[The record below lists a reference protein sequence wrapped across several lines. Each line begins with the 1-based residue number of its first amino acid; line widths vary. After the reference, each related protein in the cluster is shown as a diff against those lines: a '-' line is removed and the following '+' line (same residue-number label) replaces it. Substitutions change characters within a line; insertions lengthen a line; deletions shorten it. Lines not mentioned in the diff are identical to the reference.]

1 VQTSPSAKG
10 EKTVQI
16 SPLTNDEEAAWR
28 ALARVVIVLP
38 RLIDAELLRRENLT
52 LTEYLVLMVLSESP
66 ERSRRMSDLIADVPI
81 TPSGLTRLMERLER
95 QGMVTR
101 SKAGDDGRGQVAALT
116 DAGLDRLSKAWP
128 GHLDDVRRIVLDNL
142 RELDLPTLT
151 RALEAIAAYETHPGS
166 TRRRSAD

>member
-1 VQTSPSAKG
+1 VYPNTVQTG
-10 EKTVQI
+10 
-16 SPLTNDEEAAWR
+16 PLTDEEEAAWR

-52 LTEYLVLMVLSESP
+52 LNEYLVLMVLSESA
-66 ERSRRMSDLIADVPI
+66 ERSLRMSEFVAYVPI

-101 SKAGDDGRGQVAALT
+101 SKASGDGRGQVASLT
-116 DAGLDRLSKAWP
+116 DAGLDRLAKAWP

-151 RALEAIAAYETHPGS
+151 RALDAIAAYETAPGT

>member
-1 VQTSPSAKG
+1 
-10 EKTVQI
+10 VQI
-16 SPLTNDEEAAWR
+16 SPLTPDEEAAWR
-28 ALARVVIVLP
+28 ALATVVIVLP

-66 ERSRRMSDLIADVPI
+66 QRSRRMCDLIPHVPI
-81 TPSGLTRLMERLER
+81 TPSGLTRLTERLER

-101 SKAGDDGRGQVAALT
+101 SKANDDGRGQIATLT
-116 DAGLDRLSKAWP
+116 DAGLDRLRKAWP

-151 RALEAIAAYETHPGS
+151 RGLEAIAAYETTPGS
-166 TRRRSAD
+166 TRRRR

>member
-1 VQTSPSAKG
+1 VYPNTVQTG
-10 EKTVQI
+10 
-16 SPLTNDEEAAWR
+16 PLTDEEEAAWR

-52 LTEYLVLMVLSESP
+52 LNEYLVLMVLSESA
-66 ERSRRMSDLIADVPI
+66 ERSLRMSEFVAYVPI

-101 SKAGDDGRGQVAALT
+101 SKASGDGRGQVASLT
-116 DAGLDRLSKAWP
+116 DAGLDRLAKAWP

-151 RALEAIAAYETHPGS
+151 RALDAIAAYEAAPGT